1 MGLALPLIIPPN
13 GKHAGRIFSAMEEA
27 AREGA
32 GFWSRSE
39 NRVFTS
45 SQVWSEATVLAG
57 SFVTVRMV
65 LERVEERG
73 RRIFLSQGRLSVT
86 AYRNSRTEGLLALGK
101 GDRVTVRGKLILS
114 PRGCEIPVASILQV
128 SRDSDG

>member
-1 MGLALPLIIPPN
+1 
-13 GKHAGRIFSAMEEA
+13 MEEA